1 MAEKYGKIP
10 PRFTKAWWDYFWM
23 YYKVHV
29 IAIAFALIL
38 IVITVVQVVNEPKY
52 DTTLMYAGPL
62 AFPEEIAE
70 RITKEASP
78 LCEDVDNNG
87 EKSLNFYQL
96 NMSDDDPEYSYAMS
110 QKLYLTLAADEI
122 YLYAL
127 DADIASSYLEDS
139 SSEGVF
145 VSIDK
150 WYNEELPD
158 DAVISHNGIA
168 FGVKLTECEVFKE
181 IAKEYDADLSD
192 TYLFM
197 RYYPRE
203 DQEKQIE
210 GYNAAKKLAARLV
223 G

>member
-1 MAEKYGKIP
+1 
-10 PRFTKAWWDYFWM
+10 
-23 YYKVHV
+23 
-29 IAIAFALIL
+29 
-38 IVITVVQVVNEPKY
+38 
-52 DTTLMYAGPL
+52 MYAGPL

-96 NMSDDDPEYSYAMS
+96 NMNDDDPEYSYAMS

-150 WYNEELPD
+150 WYNKELPD
-158 DAVISHNGIA
+158 DAVLSHNGIA
-168 FGVKLTECEVFKE
+168 FGVKLTECKVFKE
-181 IAKEYDADLSD
+181 IAKEYNVDLSD